1 MIRRFLDL
9 IIFNFRHRNQR
20 IKIHITAY
28 VSRNNIMGGGNKI
41 CSFSRFTGEIGFGSY
56 IGSHSNILNTK
67 IGKFTS
73 IASNVNVISGSH
85 PIHSPYVSTCPSF
98 YSVSRQNGYS
108 FVDSNKF
115 QERRFANSS
124 RFAVIIGNDCW
135 IGWGATI
142 LSGVTISD
150 GAVVYANST
159 VTKDVPP
166 YAIVAGIPAK
176 IIGYRYDDKTINCL
190 ENIKWWNQSL
200 EWLEKNAYLFTNMEE
215 FLNNNK

>member
-1 MIRRFLDL
+1 M
-9 IIFNFRHRNQR
+9 
-20 IKIHITAY
+20 IKIHISAY
-28 VSRNNIMGGGNKI
+28 VSKNNIMGGGNKI

-56 IGSHSNILNTK
+56 IGSHSNILNAK

-73 IASNVNVISGSH
+73 IAQNVNVISGSH
-85 PIHSPYVSTCPSF
+85 AIHFPYVSTCPSF

-108 FVDSNKF
+108 FVSINTF
-115 QERRFANSS
+115 QERRFADSS
-124 RFAVIIGNDCW
+124 CFSVIIGNDCW

-150 GAVVYANST
+150 GAVVLANAT

-176 IIGYRYDDKTINCL
+176 IIGYRYDDNTIKCL
-190 ENIKWWNQSL
+190 QKIEWWNKSL
-200 EWLEKNAYLFTNMEE
+200 KWLEENAYLFSDIDE
-215 FLNNNK
+215 FINKNYK